1 MSQLQASG
9 GQPQKAPKYAPI
21 YQGRFFNGI
30 NTNRSPLRAASASHI
45 SEKYYSD
52 NSGDAMIAGGN
63 IEVSNRLTLV
73 RRPGNPIY
81 DDAHTYNDPDA
92 FDEFRVNKANSDVFG
107 TTIESIF
114 SMIDEGGSG
123 TNYLYSLDSDLNRGG
138 DSSYFKGLKFQKGTG
153 AGQSFMQSVGNSLY
167 FANGVQNKKWLT
179 SLFVRDSAG
188 NNQFLQGSDGL
199 AGTYPFGTF
208 LIDPATGNIQQFIG
222 ISIGASITSVAVSNN
237 VITLTVG
244 ALTPPPSSPATIP
257 ANSSFQLWGFTQS
270 DNLWLNGATITL
282 SEPYTYGTSTTLV
295 APLEHVNYT
304 DSTAEPN
311 AYVIQAGTTPY
322 IAQTGNSVPTWD
334 TTQPNSSNDFQGGL
348 TLDGNTV
355 WVNRGVNY
363 SDGQQPSVMNWGIKA
378 PTNAPNFQAT
388 GSSVSWQKNTYYSP
402 VSVRIDPTHGNLW
415 QITTPGVTGATEPV
429 WPASPTAQ
437 QKVVIL
443 KVHSDGV
450 NIYFTTA
457 TQSPALIAG
466 DTVVLQNMCA
476 LGPNTGGSSSL
487 PNLNGVTLTVS
498 ATGLT
503 TTTFQA
509 PYTAHLI
516 QNPLGNPI
524 IEYGQALKT
533 NAATTQNDGAAV
545 WTCIQLA
552 ASLTYTTH
560 THYNVGDFIVSSSG
574 FLFQLGPKTTPW
586 LIAQPTLSFL
596 TEPASNQ
603 NSHWQGANLYYNASD
618 PSIGGFPSWQ
628 SQSPTSVTID
638 GLWLQRTLP
647 PGSGSTS
654 TDYGMN
660 AVNGA
665 GEVGA
670 NTAIDPGVLNSS
682 WVGSILAKVFIPA
695 PGNYSFT
702 AQHNDGAFFS
712 FDSASVYA
720 DTVGPG
726 AKATFRSSNT
736 NVGNTITPAYGFG
749 AGGPNLCGTNTS
761 DRTGPGP
768 FGQTAT
774 ASADSATWFFPQ
786 AGMYALEIAYAKWY
800 HSGGYMIFMCPG
812 SGGAPAQTLTV
823 VNPLDESGATSP
835 TFPPFTT
842 AGAGFNT
849 TTDTITWGAK
859 VTEVSN
865 AGQQYTWNNLGP
877 KADFVWSPNTMYTKP
892 ATSVIDSNGNQQFP
906 YETGVTGTSQP
917 TWATTV
923 GAVTSDN
930 PNLKWICAGSI
941 PASTQT
947 GNTITATSQQGWL
960 YWIALVNTLD
970 QTVSNLSPVSAATGP
985 INKGQIT
992 FGPGS
997 GLVLDAIDPQAD
1009 YVAIFRT
1016 TDGFSTPLLIP
1027 GFVNSPYTVPL
1038 TQYLRNGYVDEV
1050 PDTELNNL
1058 EQGPLG
1064 QENTPPAIGAKNLT
1078 YHLSR
1083 IWYSIGNTVYWTTGP
1098 LSPIGNGTDGVSP
1111 ANNAP
1116 CSSQVQRLVPVA
1128 IGMLVFTVSDVYI
1141 IAGNGTPTSPILPA
1155 IPYLP
1160 GVGLANY
1167 NAMDVNGSLI
1177 GFFTTDKQFL
1187 MFDPSAGLN
1196 YVGFNIGDQFRLNNN
1211 QPGQSW
1217 NTSKVYVAWHVN
1229 GEDQAWYVA
1238 DGVNGWYRLIATP
1251 APEQGNVSWSP
1262 FATITGNGCGAI
1274 KSVEVSPGN
1283 HQLLIGQTTSTSRIL
1298 NRDLTATTDAGTTGS
1313 NGTKYP
1319 AFAVIGSVVLASPGQ
1334 VAKIAFITTESVRVG
1349 SPLTIGVII
1358 DEALPYYTGSFD
1370 ILKTWVNDPPNLP
1383 PSKSILAQRFYL
1395 AENTLDAA
1403 YCRHLQILVQ
1413 WPPEA
1418 AQNELQTLTIFGAYE
1433 VEQ

>member
-1 MSQLQASG
+1 MSQIAANG
-9 GQPQKAPKYAPI
+9 GQPQKMPKYAPI
-21 YQGRFFNGI
+21 YNGRFFNGL
-30 NTNRSPLRAASASHI
+30 NTNRSPLRAASSSHI
-45 SEKYYSD
+45 AEKYYSD
-52 NSGDAMIAGGN
+52 NSGDAMISGLN
-63 IEVSNRLTLV
+63 LEVSNRLTLV

-81 DDAHTYNDPDA
+81 DNSHTYNDPDA

-114 SMIDEGGSG
+114 TMIDEGGSG
-123 TNYLYSLDSDLNRGG
+123 TNNLYSLDSSFNRGG
-138 DSSYFKGLKFQKGTG
+138 DGSYFKGLKFQKGTG
-153 AGQSFMQSVGNSLY
+153 AGQTFTQAVGNSLY

-179 SLFVRDSAG
+179 SLFTRTSAG
-188 NNQFLQGSDGL
+188 NNQFLQGTDGL

-208 LIDPATGNIQQFIG
+208 LIDPATGNPQQFIG
-222 ISIGASITSVAVSNN
+222 ISIGATITNVAVSNN
-237 VITLTVG
+237 VITITVG
-244 ALTPPPSSPATIP
+244 TLAVPPSSPATIP
-257 ANSSFQLWGFTQS
+257 ANSSFQLFGFTRS
-270 DNLWLNGATITL
+270 DNLWLNGITITL
-282 SEPYTYGTSTTLV
+282 SQPYTYGSSTVLV
-295 APLEHVNYT
+295 ANIKHGNYT
-304 DSTAEPN
+304 DSSAESG
-311 AYVIQAGTTPY
+311 AVVIQAGTTPY
-322 IAQTGNSVPTWD
+322 IAETGNSVPTWN
-334 TTQPNSSNDFQGGL
+334 TTQPNTSNNFQGGL

-363 SDGQQPSVMNWGIKA
+363 GDAQQPSVMNWGIKA
-378 PTNAPNFQAT
+378 PTEAPSFQAS
-388 GSSVSWQKNTYYSP
+388 GSSISWQKNTYYSP
-402 VSVRIDPTHGNLW
+402 VSVRVDPTHGNLW
-415 QITTPGVTGATEPV
+415 QITAAGVTGSAEPT

-443 KVHSDGV
+443 SVYSDGT
-450 NIYFTTA
+450 NLYFKTA
-457 TQSPALIAG
+457 TQSPVLAAG
-466 DTVVLQNMCA
+466 DSVVLQNMSA

-487 PNLNGVTLTVS
+487 PNLNGVSLTVS
-498 ATGLT
+498 ATALT
-503 TTTFQA
+503 STTFQA
-509 PYTAHLI
+509 AHATTPFGSSSHPVL
-516 QNPLGNPI
+516 
-524 IEYGQALKT
+524 EYGQAVKT
-533 NAATTQNDGAAV
+533 NAATTQADGAAT

-552 ASLTYTTH
+552 ASLTWTAH

-574 FLFQLGPKTTPW
+574 FIFQLGPKTTPW
-586 LIAQPTLSFL
+586 LIAQPTLAFL
-596 TEPASNQ
+596 TEPASHQ
-603 NSHWQGANLYYNASD
+603 NSSWQGANLYYNSSD
-618 PSIGGFPSWQ
+618 PSIGSFPSWQ
-628 SQSPTSVTID
+628 SQSPTTVNLD

-660 AVNGA
+660 TVNGA
-665 GEVGA
+665 GEVGS
-670 NTAIDPGVLNSS
+670 NVSIDPGVLNSS

-712 FDSASVYA
+712 FDSQQVNP
-720 DTVGPG
+720 DTVAVG
-726 AKATFRSSNT
+726 AKCTFRSASLNFSNT
-736 NVGNTITPAYGFG
+736 MTPAYGYG
-749 AGGPNLCGTNTS
+749 AGGANLCGTNTS
-761 DRTGPGP
+761 ARTGPGP
-768 FGQTAT
+768 FGQTSTSA
-774 ASADSATWFFPQ
+774 ADSATWFFPQ

-823 VNPLDESGATSP
+823 VNPLDISGTTSP

-842 AGAGFNT
+842 AGAGFNI

-859 VTEVSN
+859 VTEVVN

-877 KADFVWSPNTMYTKP
+877 KTDFAWTANTMYTLP
-892 ATSVIDSNGNQQFP
+892 GTSIIDSNGNQQFP
-906 YETGVTGTSQP
+906 YETGVTATTQP
-917 TWATTV
+917 TTWATTV
-923 GAVTSDN
+923 GGITADN
-930 PNLKWICAGSI
+930 PNLKWISAGSI

-947 GNTITATSQQGWL
+947 GNTITATTQQGWL

-970 QTVSNLSPVSAATGP
+970 QTVSNLSPVSASTGP

-992 FGPGS
+992 FAPGS
-997 GLVLDAIDPQAD
+997 GLVLNQIDAQSD

-1038 TQYLRNGYVDEV
+1038 SQYLRNGFVDEV

-1058 EQGPLG
+1058 EEGPLG

-1083 IWYSIGNTVYWTTGP
+1083 IWYSIGSTVYWTTGP
-1098 LSPIGNGTDGVSP
+1098 LATIGNGTDGVSP
-1111 ANNAP
+1111 GNNAP

-1160 GVGLANY
+1160 GVGLANH
-1167 NAMDVNGSLI
+1167 NALDINGSLI
-1177 GFFTTDKQFL
+1177 GFFSTDKQFL

-1196 YVGFNIGDQFRLNNN
+1196 YCGFNIGDQFRLNNGN
-1211 QPGQSW
+1211 PGQSW
-1217 NTSKVYVAWHVN
+1217 VTSKVYVAWHVN
-1229 GEDQAWYVA
+1229 GEDQAWYIA
-1238 DGVNGWYRLIATP
+1238 DGVNGWYKLIATP
-1251 APEQGNVSWSP
+1251 APEQGSVCWSP
-1262 FATITGNGCGAI
+1262 FAAIAGNGCGAI

-1283 HQLLIGQTTSTSRIL
+1283 HQLLVGQTTATARIL
-1298 NRDLTATTDAGTTGS
+1298 NRDLNATTDAGTTGGG
-1313 NGTKYP
+1313 GTPYN
-1319 AFAVIGSVVLASPGQ
+1319 AYGVIGSIVLASPGQ
-1334 VAKIAFITTESVRVG
+1334 VAKLAFITTESVRVG
-1349 SPLTIGVII
+1349 SPLILGVII
-1358 DEALPYYTGSFD
+1358 DEALPYFTGSFD
-1370 ILKTWVNDPPNLP
+1370 ILKKWTNDPPNLP

-1413 WPPEA
+1413 WPAEA